1 MRDSEGYVAGIA
13 KDGRAEVAVRTD
25 DSADGCHSQEE
36 HCHCSE
42 GPPTITLKALN
53 MGGARVG
60 DYVSVRFR
68 PGAIA
73 KSVGILLGIPLLG
86 LVAGALIGTGL
97 HERHTASPT
106 SAFIAGTTCFALAV
120 LIAVLA
126 YRRIFADIQ
135 PFIDRVIATGGT
147 TAALLKTIDPV
158 CRMEVDPLKPGA
170 KIEYQGRPYFF
181 CSSGCLG
188 TFTKDPEKYLGAVGC
203 ATCGSTPV

>member
-1 MRDSEGYVAGIA
+1 ME
-13 KDGRAEVAVRTD
+13 
-25 DSADGCHSQEE
+25 
-36 HCHCSE
+36 
-42 GPPTITLKALN
+42 
-53 MGGARVG
+53 GARVG
-60 DYVSVRFR
+60 DYVSVKFK

-97 HERHTASPT
+97 HERHTASPA

-147 TAALLKTIDPV
+147 TAAL
-158 CRMEVDPLKPGA
+158 
-170 KIEYQGRPYFF
+170 
-181 CSSGCLG
+181 
-188 TFTKDPEKYLGAVGC
+188 
-203 ATCGSTPV
+203 